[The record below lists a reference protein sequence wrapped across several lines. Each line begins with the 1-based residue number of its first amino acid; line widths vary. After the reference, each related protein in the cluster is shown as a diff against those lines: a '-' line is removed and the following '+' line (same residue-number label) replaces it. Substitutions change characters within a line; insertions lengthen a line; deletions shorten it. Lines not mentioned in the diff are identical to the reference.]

1 MSKYKKVFVPIRET
15 KLDILNKIAEKMS
28 EGLNIPLSHI
38 DIIRNAIEILY
49 PDPKELD
56 EEYLKKCIKRTRQL
70 QIIQKQG
77 VPLDAAEQDADALEK
92 AYKKAGFIHN
102 GIRYI
107 NFDKYLNS

>member
-38 DIIRNAIEILY
+38 DIIRSAIETMY
-49 PDPKELD
+49 PDPRENNA
-56 EEYLKKCIKRTRQL
+56 EYIDKAIKRAKQL
-70 QIIQKQG
+70 QTIQRQG
-77 VPLDAAEQDADALEK
+77 IPLNFLEQDADIMER